1 MTSDFFKSEMI
12 RGDLQ
17 EQAVLQQFCF
27 QSAAAFPILNKEQKR
42 AYFDAI
48 KELIEK
54 MKLFYFRMNLIDD
67 PEAKEL
73 VESMK
78 IAVQINAN
86 QLGASYS
93 EDILE
98 IFDNVTNRV
107 DKMIEKLE
115 AEEG

>member
-1 MTSDFFKSEMI
+1 MTSDFLKSEMI

-17 EQAVLQQFCF
+17 EQAELQRFCF
-27 QSAAAFPILNKEQKR
+27 QSAASFPILSKEKKL
-42 AYFDAI
+42 AYFNAI

-54 MKLFYFRMNLIDD
+54 MKLFYFRINLIDD

-78 IAVQINAN
+78 IAVKINAN

-98 IFDNVTNRV
+98 IFDNVKNRV
-107 DKMIEKLE
+107 DNMIEKLE

>member
-1 MTSDFFKSEMI
+1 MTSDFLKSEMI

-17 EQAVLQQFCF
+17 EQAELQRFCF
-27 QSAAAFPILNKEQKR
+27 QCAASFPILSKEKKLV
-42 AYFDAI
+42 YFNAI

-54 MKLFYFRMNLIDD
+54 MKLFYFRINLIDD

-78 IAVQINAN
+78 IAVKINAN

-98 IFDNVTNRV
+98 IFDNVKNRV
-107 DKMIEKLE
+107 DNMIEKLE

>member
-1 MTSDFFKSEMI
+1 ME
-12 RGDLQ
+12 
-17 EQAVLQQFCF
+17 
-27 QSAAAFPILNKEQKR
+27 
-42 AYFDAI
+42 
-48 KELIEK
+48 
-54 MKLFYFRMNLIDD
+54 D
-67 PEAKEL
+67 PEAREL

-115 AEEG
+115 AEEGWLAPLPVLWCLGDRESQSKPQLTK